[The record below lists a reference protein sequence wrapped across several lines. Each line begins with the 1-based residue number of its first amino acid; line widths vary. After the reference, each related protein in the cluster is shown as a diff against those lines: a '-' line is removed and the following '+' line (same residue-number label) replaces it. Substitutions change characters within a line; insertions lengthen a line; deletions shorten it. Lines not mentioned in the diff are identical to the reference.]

1 MDRKRK
7 NTDNANHN
15 QNKKQ
20 KTYNI
25 WSNMVSG
32 SAIRNYMIDDPI
44 VDWLKYYNINDFCSN
59 IKLAKGC
66 IIKPAKGCVINIK
79 TTSNNSNHDSNHH
92 TTFIMS
98 QGLEFEKLV
107 VNKLREE
114 YDVIQIGENYTD
126 NLDYNKHL
134 ETVELMKQGIEIIYQ
149 GILHDYNN
157 NIFGT
162 PDLLVRSDIMNKLFN
177 INIENECNN
186 NLLGTKF
193 YYVVVD
199 IKHSTLYFNSKR
211 NYLKNIG
218 NVIAY
223 KGQLNIYNRLL
234 MSVQGYFPRYGFVLG
249 KRHIFTKN
257 NVTIIND
264 DYLDSLAF
272 IDFEDSDKSVHDK
285 VTKAIEWII
294 NMRTNGHTWKILPK
308 PSVNELYPNMKANKD
323 TPYWKIKSDIADKI
337 GEITNIWWCGVGKRE
352 LAHKK
357 NVYSWRDRKFSSE
370 ILNITNKHISTTID
384 NIVNINRSRYD
395 LIRSDDLIK
404 NDYWREDNNI
414 LELYIDFE
422 VINSNVGQLSED
434 LENIDNSMIFMI
446 GLGYKSKVNKFKFK
460 SFILE
465 ENNNASELKM
475 IQDMWDYIDN
485 LLSIN
490 KDKTEVRFIH
500 WSNAEIN
507 FYNRFA
513 KKHKILNVPLLSY
526 NNSFDLYKLFVE
538 NNIVVKGAL
547 NFSLKTIANAMYN
560 HNMIET
566 TWGNSNTTNG
576 LQAMMSAFNVYN
588 SHKGSIKN
596 NKIMKDISKY
606 NEIDCKVMFDI
617 LTYLRNNY

>member
-7 NTDNANHN
+7 NTDNINY
-15 QNKKQ
+15 NKKQ
-20 KTYNI
+20 KTNNI

-44 VDWLKYYNINDFCSN
+44 VDWLKYYNIKTANHNINTVIKNKTNVN
-59 IKLAKGC
+59 IK
-66 IIKPAKGCVINIK
+66 NEWQY
-79 TTSNNSNHDSNHH
+79 DSH

-98 QGLEFEKLV
+98 QGLEFEKLI

-114 YDVIQIGENYTD
+114 YDVIQIGENYSD
-126 NLDYNKHL
+126 SQDYNKHL
-134 ETVELMKQGIEIIYQ
+134 ETVELMKQGVEIIYQ

-157 NIFGT
+157 NIYGT

-177 INIENECNN
+177 ININSECDN

-199 IKHSTLYFNSKR
+199 IKHSTLYFNSKQ

-223 KGQLNIYNRLL
+223 KGQINIYNRLL
-234 MSVQGYFPRYGFVLG
+234 MSVQGYFPRYGFILG
-249 KRHIFTKN
+249 KRNIFTKN
-257 NVTIIND
+257 NVTVIND
-264 DYLDSLAF
+264 NYIESLAF
-272 IDFEDSDKSVHDK
+272 IDFEDSDKLVHDK
-285 VTKAIEWII
+285 VTDAIEWII
-294 NMRTNGHTWKILPK
+294 NMRNNGHTWKILPK
-308 PSVNELYPNMKANKD
+308 PSVSELYPNMKANKESN
-323 TPYWKIKSDIADKI
+323 YWKIKSDIADKI

-357 NVYSWRDRKFSSE
+357 NIYSWRDRRFSSE
-370 ILNITNKHISTTID
+370 ILNITNKHVSTTID

-395 LIRSDDLIK
+395 LIRTDDLIK
-404 NDYWREDNNI
+404 DNYWREDNNI

-446 GLGYKSKVNKFKFK
+446 GLGYKSQSNKFKFK

-465 ENNNASELKM
+465 ENNNNSELKM
-475 IQDMWDYIDN
+475 IQDMWEYIDE

-490 KDKTEVRFIH
+490 KDKSEIRFIH

-513 KKHKILNVPLLSY
+513 NKHDRLNIPSLSY

-560 HNMIET
+560 HNMIKT
-566 TWGNSNTTNG
+566 TWDNMNTTNG
-576 LQAMMSAFNVYN
+576 LQAMMLAFNIYN
-588 SHKGSIKN
+588 ENSGSIKN

-606 NEIDCKVMFDI
+606 NEIDCRVMFDI